1 MKPCPHAIRDIFET
15 TQNELTALGS
25 GFKTMRFPVSGFT
38 EFSQHKALSFLIR
51 PWITNN
57 NVHSFCAMC
66 ALKYHLAFWVLHWIV
81 FKLGLG
87 YTRWPGNYCRRC
99 FHKGRNK
106 SDKPGGEGDSKIC
119 LHLPLVGIRS
129 CLRFKVL
136 SENHWTRQFH
146 HSSAHCPFREVI
158 QKQIELPKL
167 KNLNCVID

>member
-1 MKPCPHAIRDIFET
+1 MKPCPRAIRDIFET

-87 YTRWPGNYCRRC
+87 YSHQNSMTRKLVSTL
-99 FHKGRNK
+99 FHKRRNK

-146 HSSAHCPFREVI
+146 HSCRSLPFSRSN
-158 QKQIELPKL
+158 PKANWIA
-167 KNLNCVID
+167 KS